1 MRARREGTSCRAF
14 AHNKVI
20 AVHEDDHDHG
30 TPHPASPSPAETS
43 APRKPLTPAAQRAL
57 AEAAE
62 RRAQAEKAAAAGKPP
77 EFQGPKGPEPTRY
90 GDWERKGIAS
100 DF

>member
-1 MRARREGTSCRAF
+1 M
-14 AHNKVI
+14 
-20 AVHEDDHDHG
+20 HEDDHEHAQHA
-30 TPHPASPSPAETS
+30 TPSPVA
-43 APRKPLTPAAQRAL
+43 APRKPLTPEAQRAL

-62 RRAQAEKAAAAGKPP
+62 RRAQAEGAKAAGQPR

>member
-1 MRARREGTSCRAF
+1 MDTKHAAEEFEMT
-14 AHNKVI
+14 
-20 AVHEDDHDHG
+20 DD
-30 TPHPASPSPAETS
+30 PSPPS
-43 APRKPLTPAAQRAL
+43 APERKPLTPAAQRAL
-57 AEAAE
+57 AEAEA
-62 RRAQAEKAAAAGKPP
+62 RRKAAEAAATAQPK

>member
-1 MRARREGTSCRAF
+1 M
-14 AHNKVI
+14 
-20 AVHEDDHDHG
+20 HEDDHEHG
-30 TPHPASPSPAETS
+30 TPHTAPSPSEPS

-62 RRAQAEKAAAAGKPP
+62 RRAQAEKAKAGERPR